1 MNLTGKGTKNRH
13 YGQMGRK
20 LAIGGDRDGDRD
32 GLGMGIGTGE
42 IWLGKERGR
51 EYWDRQLE

>member
-1 MNLTGKGTKNRH
+1 
-13 YGQMGRK
+13 MGRK
-20 LAIGGDRDGDRD
+20 LAIGADRDGDRD